1 MNILL
6 RLVLPD
12 TGARK
17 NASLILQRVPEGL
30 YASQNEVLKFA
41 LPGIGVEE
49 AT

>member
-17 NASLILQRVPEGL
+17 NASLILQRVPPDL
-30 YASQNEVLKFA
+30 NATQNEVLKPV